1 MLIQHL
7 DPLASS
13 LFSLLAIGSLL
24 LSFVMLGSRW
34 LKNYLYAFAAESWV
48 IAALSAAV
56 GYYGNYPELYLIAI
70 LTLLFRGLLLPYLI
84 WRIINR
90 LKIGREIHEVLQP
103 SSGLVIGALFVMF
116 ALAVSYRVAG
126 ELQLETTVAVLAL
139 TVMLSMKLIGFLML
153 AVRHEAISQ
162 VLGLLVLENGIFLGS
177 QILVP
182 GMPLLIELVILF
194 DLLIIV
200 ACFGV
205 LVSYLVDAC
214 RQSRAPSISSG
225 SSADGRRIAAGA
237 VDRPARGAGRL
248 SRAAPRRGIW
258 RGAEPDRRVGRP
270 RRRAATCR
278 SLPGARRCCSGAT
291 MSWSTGP
298 RPGSL
303 LCTAIVYFLA
313 SIYAVGY
320 MRLLGEDER
329 LSQFYAL
336 FAGFAADHARRPA
349 DEQYRRS
356 TGSRSS

>member
-13 LFSLLAIGSLL
+13 LFSLLAIVSLL

-34 LKNYLYAFAAESWV
+34 LKNYLYAFAAESWA

-56 GYYGNYPELYLIAI
+56 GYFGNYPELYLIAT

-103 SSGLVIGALFVMF
+103 SSGLVIGAFFVMS

-139 TVMLSMKLIGFLML
+139 TVTLSMKLIGFLML
-153 AVRHEAISQ
+153 SVRHEAVSQ

-205 LVSYLVDAC
+205 LVSYLMTHV
-214 RQSRAPSISSG
+214 G
-225 SSADGRRIAAGA
+225 STNTLDLK
-237 VDRPARGAGRL
+237 RL
-248 SRAAPRRGIW
+248 
-258 RGAEPDRRVGRP
+258 VG
-270 RRRAATCR
+270 
-278 SLPGARRCCSGAT
+278 
-291 MSWSTGP
+291 
-298 RPGSL
+298 
-303 LCTAIVYFLA
+303 
-313 SIYAVGY
+313 
-320 MRLLGEDER
+320 
-329 LSQFYAL
+329 
-336 FAGFAADHARRPA
+336 
-349 DEQYRRS
+349 
-356 TGSRSS
+356 